1 MERDVR
7 EVLEAAWETLC
18 QSDKP
23 FRRWACQTIDE
34 RGTTNAGKFARFLDA
49 EAYTDA
55 ALMLVIDGAG
65 FYLNRYWIA
74 SADGPVWSCEICT
87 GGIPSNPRR
96 VFDAFDAAHPALA
109 IAQAALRAKEA
120 GDV

>member
-1 MERDVR
+1 MEREVR

-55 ALMLVIDGAG
+55 ALMLVPDGWRFRLMSSDFEGFLAEVWNDGADDCE
-65 FYLNRYWIA
+65 F
-74 SADGPVWSCEICT
+74 ADRGPI
-87 GGIPSNPRR
+87 
-96 VFDAFDAAHPALA
+96 PALA
-109 IAQAALRAKEA
+109 IAQAALKTKETDHA
-120 GDV
+120 PE